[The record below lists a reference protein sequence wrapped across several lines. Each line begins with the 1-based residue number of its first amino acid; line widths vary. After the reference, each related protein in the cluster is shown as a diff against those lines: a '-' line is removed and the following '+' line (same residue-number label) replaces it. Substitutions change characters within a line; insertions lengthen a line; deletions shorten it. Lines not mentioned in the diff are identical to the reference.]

1 MIIRFT
7 FPGSVKY
14 LSERRIRMKL
24 NLKRSI
30 LTAAGIFLSLTQ
42 ISAKDTSPKKDSLYP
57 DFTVEVNLTP
67 DAEKKLKQTKR
78 TVTVNF
84 EFGTD
89 LGPDSTNTV
98 QASREIKGH
107 KGGKFSTKELKL
119 TGKQLKKLG
128 NNYEVNISAHSTHK
142 GKNSLNLLNCESEG
156 QPHVQS
162 SIKDVLNKNIVLS
175 CSLLK

>member
-1 MIIRFT
+1 
-7 FPGSVKY
+7 
-14 LSERRIRMKL
+14 MKL
-24 NLKRSI
+24 NLRWSL
-30 LTAAGIFLSLTQ
+30 LTAAGIFLSFTQ
-42 ISAKDTSPKKDSLYP
+42 IFAKDVSSKKGESLYP

-67 DAEKKLKQTKR
+67 EAENKLKQTKR
-78 TVTVNF
+78 TVTVSF
-84 EFGTD
+84 EFGND
-89 LGPDSTNTV
+89 LGPDSPNAV
-98 QASREIKGH
+98 HSSREIKGH

-128 NNYEVNISAHSTHK
+128 NNYDVNISAHSTHK

-162 SIKDVLNKNIVLS
+162 GIKSLLNKNIVLS

>member
-1 MIIRFT
+1 MRLKLKW
-7 FPGSVKY
+7 SV
-14 LSERRIRMKL
+14 
-24 NLKRSI
+24 
-30 LTAAGIFLSLTQ
+30 LTAAGIFLSLTE
-42 ISAKDTSPKKDSLYP
+42 ISAKDVSSKKGESLYP

-67 DAEKKLKQTKR
+67 DAEKKLKQAKR

-98 QASREIKGH
+98 QASREVKGH
-107 KGGKFSTKELKL
+107 KGGKFSTKDLKL